1 MDERNV
7 LSSATSRSTP
17 RQRTGVYRGSAGE
30 DSPNSKSSK
39 LKARKENW
47 LNTKLP
53 LCMYFLIYTLIP
65 FLFGLI
71 GIWANGWDTE
81 IADLALLTGSSF
93 DETASNTNVLFLIML
108 LIIVSSAIRLGY
120 IIYQEYWY
128 GDGFLNYLK
137 RRRLGC

>member
-1 MDERNV
+1 
-7 LSSATSRSTP
+7 
-17 RQRTGVYRGSAGE
+17 
-30 DSPNSKSSK
+30 
-39 LKARKENW
+39 
-47 LNTKLP
+47 
-53 LCMYFLIYTLIP
+53 MYFLIYTLIP

-81 IADLALLTGSSF
+81 IADLALLTCSSF

-108 LIIVSSAIRLGY
+108 LIIISSAIRLGY

-137 RRRLGC
+137 RRRLGY